1 MAIQGDKV
9 RRPLGEK
16 VQIAALADG
25 AAMRQ
30 LLDVKAL
37 RQLEEGPTKTNQ
49 KSYVTIKKSS
59 KDHLHNYLISAQSA
73 SSFVRKEKGTSL

>member
-1 MAIQGDKV
+1 MAILGDKV

-37 RQLEEGPTKTNQ
+37 RQLEEGPTKKQ
-49 KSYVTIKKSS
+49 KSYVNIKKVI
-59 KDHLHNYLISAQSA
+59 K
-73 SSFVRKEKGTSL
+73 R